1 MIMVMLRVMVMVR
14 MVSSIWEKMLI
25 GNINIIGM
33 VRVGWWVASGKGSMQ
48 LDKV

>member
-25 GNINIIGM
+25 GNINVINM
-33 VRVGWWVASGKGSMQ
+33 VRVRMVDSVWEGIYAAG
-48 LDKV
+48 

>member
-25 GNINIIGM
+25 GNINIISM
-33 VRVGWWVASGKGSMQ
+33 VWVRVVGSIWEGIYAAG
-48 LDKV
+48 